1 MCAIDE
7 TNVAHHRSTLES
19 NSTRDDELN
28 STLDSNFTRPAALHD
43 ADVISRHL
51 SNRDRLLH
59 GVRVVCSARPCAASS
74 RQAGSPH
81 PPLPSSAESQRGTGK
96 RPGELRRRRRRRV
109 FLSPVARETGGATTT
124 GERKP
129 ASQAAARRKVGGLL
143 RRHLGTWP
151 PASSAPA
158 PAARDPRIRDSS
170 ARLVWCDAQRL
181 SHRATEAFGRKSE
194 ECQRGAGRGSF
205 NNAAR
210 KARIRRGFRE

>member
-51 SNRDRLLH
+51 SNRDRFLH

-109 FLSPVARETGGATTT
+109 FFVAGGTRDRRRDDDGREKTSQPARQQRA
-124 GERKP
+124 ER
-129 ASQAAARRKVGGLL
+129 
-143 RRHLGTWP
+143 
-151 PASSAPA
+151 
-158 PAARDPRIRDSS
+158 
-170 ARLVWCDAQRL
+170 
-181 SHRATEAFGRKSE
+181 
-194 ECQRGAGRGSF
+194 
-205 NNAAR
+205 
-210 KARIRRGFRE
+210 